1 MDSKVV
7 TVVSTIAYARLLRI
21 LSNDGNK
28 LSGGNVVA
36 RIPVFFARRTG
47 KVRLNNL
54 LSPGKSIAPA
64 HWEIMADRM
73 SETRYQSSP

>member
-28 LSGGNVVA
+28 LTGGNVVA
-36 RIPVFFARRTG
+36 RFQSP
-47 KVRLNNL
+47 
-54 LSPGKSIAPA
+54 SPGALEKCASIICFLR
-64 HWEIMADRM
+64 ESR
-73 SETRYQSSP
+73 